1 VSTIAHVTDAL
12 ARLGEQFK
20 SQPNLVAFLTAHV
33 APLQDIEDA
42 LQQLLLERQVD
53 TAIGDQLDALGALVG
68 QARAGL
74 SDDNY
79 RRYVRARIMANRSKA
94 IVEDLLQVARLILD
108 EDDAV
113 IRIKTWGVAAYDI
126 TVEDVVVSD
135 ALAGILLA
143 FLQDAT
149 GGAVRVR
156 LNYSP
161 TDPAENLIFDSTDA
175 AQFWDAGT
183 WASTTA

>member
-74 SDDNY
+74 SDDDY
-79 RRYVRARIMANRSKA
+79 RRYVRARIMANRSRA
-94 IVEDLLQVARLILD
+94 IVEDLLQVARLVLND
-108 EDDAV
+108 GDAV
-113 IRIKTWGVAAYDI
+113 IRVKTWGVAAYDVTI
-126 TVEDVVVSD
+126 DTVELAD
-135 ALAGILLA
+135 ALAATLLS

-149 GGAVRVR
+149 AGAARVI
-156 LNYSP
+156 LNYSETDP
-161 TDPAENLIFDSTDA
+161 TDVLTWGSSDPGQMWGAEWSGSIA
-175 AQFWDAGT
+175 
-183 WASTTA
+183 